1 VIYLVIGRRERG
13 KTTRAY
19 SLARKV
25 RKRVI
30 IDPRRMIQR
39 ADVEIVHKSMELR
52 AALSDL
58 YLDDAMN
65 EVVFQPEDDDLEVAF
80 ARFITAIKEWVIA
93 HPRTALAVVID
104 ECSFFD
110 LGDYRFQWLIK
121 CTPRET
127 VHIIIT
133 AHRPSDIPTGV
144 RAIADHWLIFA
155 TTQEHD
161 LKAIEQR
168 SGSPRVV
175 AAVRTLKDR
184 EYVHWNDAKGQHG
197 IERDA
202 SAWYFAMRMR
212 TEEPSKPIVDDPQ
225 QDNDGRFDYED
236 QK

>member
-1 VIYLVIGRRERG
+1 MIYLVIGRRERG

-39 ADVEIVHKSMELR
+39 EDVEIVHKSMELR

-58 YLDDAMN
+58 QLDEAVN
-65 EVVFQPEDDDLEVAF
+65 EIVYQPDDDDLEVAF
-80 ARFITAIKEWVIA
+80 GRFIATIKEFVIA
-93 HPRTALAVVID
+93 HPRTQIAIVID
-104 ECSFFD
+104 ESSFFD
-110 LGDYRFQWLIK
+110 LNDYRFQWLIK

-168 SGSPRVV
+168 SGSPRVL

-184 EYVHWNDAKGQHG
+184 EYVHWNDAKGNYG

-202 SAWYFAMRMR
+202 SSWYFAMRMR
-212 TEEPSKPIVDDPQ
+212 PAESTKPIVEEPRN
-225 QDNDGRFDYED
+225 DNDGRLKYED
-236 QK
+236 Q